1 MALPS
6 SGKYSVTHIES
17 KASNPDAFIFSNGL
31 RNYVLVLQSTNY
43 YTMKSFMIILFFSL
57 TAFSF
62 VGQPDQIL
70 NTSLTITVRDEVGNT
85 VSGAEVKLFK
95 SEQDYLKEQ
104 NVVMEGT
111 SDAKGL
117 VKLKKMEAIS
127 YYVIV
132 RKDDKDNSSGGEII
146 GKLEEGKFNKV
157 TIVIQ

>member
-1 MALPS
+1 
-6 SGKYSVTHIES
+6 
-17 KASNPDAFIFSNGL
+17 
-31 RNYVLVLQSTNY
+31 
-43 YTMKSFMIILFFSL
+43 MKSFMIILFFSL

-62 VGQPDQIL
+62 IGQPDQIL

-117 VKLKKMEAIS
+117 VKLKKMEATS

-132 RKDDKDNSSGGEII
+132 RKDDKDNSGGGEII

>member
-1 MALPS
+1 MKVILTIFLVYVTQAL
-6 SGKYSVTHIES
+6 
-17 KASNPDAFIFSNGL
+17 A
-31 RNYVLVLQSTNY
+31 
-43 YTMKSFMIILFFSL
+43 
-57 TAFSF
+57 
-62 VGQPDQIL
+62 PDQIL

-95 SEQDYLKEQ
+95 NEQDYLKEEH
-104 NVVMEGT
+104 VVMEGT

-117 VKLKKMEAIS
+117 VKLKKLEAIS

-132 RKDDKDNSSGGEII
+132 RKEDKDNSGGGEII

>member
-1 MALPS
+1 
-6 SGKYSVTHIES
+6 
-17 KASNPDAFIFSNGL
+17 
-31 RNYVLVLQSTNY
+31 
-43 YTMKSFMIILFFSL
+43 MKIILTIFLVYVAQAL
-57 TAFSF
+57 T
-62 VGQPDQIL
+62 PDQIL
-70 NTSLTITVRDEVGNT
+70 NTSLTITVRDEVGNI

-95 SEQDYLKEQ
+95 NEQDYLKEA

-117 VKLKKMEAIS
+117 VKLKKLEAVS

-132 RKDDKDNSSGGEII
+132 RKEDKDNSGGGEII

>member
-1 MALPS
+1 
-6 SGKYSVTHIES
+6 
-17 KASNPDAFIFSNGL
+17 
-31 RNYVLVLQSTNY
+31 
-43 YTMKSFMIILFFSL
+43 MKSLLFIAFVSL
-57 TAFSF
+57 VSLSF
-62 VGQPDQIL
+62 VSQPLQIF

-85 VSGAEVKLFK
+85 VSDAEVKLFK
-95 SEQDYLKEQ
+95 SEQDYVKEQ

-117 VKLKKMEAIS
+117 VKLKKLEGIS

-132 RKDDKDNSSGGEII
+132 RKEDKDNSGGGEII